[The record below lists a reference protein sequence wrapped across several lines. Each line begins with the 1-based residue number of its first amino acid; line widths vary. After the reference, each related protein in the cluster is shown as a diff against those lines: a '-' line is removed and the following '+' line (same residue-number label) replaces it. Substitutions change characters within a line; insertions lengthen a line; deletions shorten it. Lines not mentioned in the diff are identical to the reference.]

1 MRLEEISRKTRPA
14 ASKGYL
20 SVIAAALLWA
30 SCGTAGKALFNAGMS
45 PFILVQTRVSL
56 AALIM
61 VLALSLWKPPLL
73 KIKAKDIGYFLVFG
87 SVFMALMQLSYFL
100 AISKIQ
106 VAAAI
111 LVQYLAPV
119 IVAAFSMVFWHERV
133 TCKKVL
139 ALCLSIAGCYLVVG
153 GYSLALLSMN
163 RAGILWALLSAVAFA
178 STTLLGE
185 KGMQRHNPWTALTY
199 ALLFSAMTLNVVQRP
214 LLILSQAYTMQQW
227 GSILYIVVFGT
238 LIPFGL
244 YLVGVNYIRSTRTI
258 ITATLEP
265 IAAAFLAYF
274 ILGEALSGLQI
285 TGGLSVIAAVAM
297 LQWEREHDTLSP
309 ELIRRQQGG

>member
-1 MRLEEISRKTRPA
+1 MQSVA
-14 ASKGYL
+14 AKGYS

-30 SCGTAGKALFNAGMS
+30 SCGTVGKSLFNAGMP

-56 AALIM
+56 ASLIM
-61 VLALSLWKPPLL
+61 VSVLAFWKPSQLH
-73 KIKAKDIGYFLVFG
+73 IQRRDIAYFLVFG

-119 IVAAFSMVFWHERV
+119 MVAVFSMVFWHERV
-133 TCKKVL
+133 TAKKVT
-139 ALCLSIAGCYLVVG
+139 ALILSIAGCYLVVG
-153 GYSLALLSMN
+153 GYSLELLSMN
-163 RAGILWALLSAVAFA
+163 RQGIMWALLSAIAFA

-185 KGMQRHNPWTALTY
+185 KGMQRYNPWTSLTY
-199 ALLFSAMTLNVVQRP
+199 ALLFSALSLNIVQRP
-214 LLILSQAYTMQQW
+214 LLILSESYTVQQW
-227 GSILYIVVFGT
+227 TSIMYIVVFGT

-265 IAAAFLAYF
+265 IAAAFMAFFL
-274 ILGEALSGLQI
+274 LGESLAPLQMI
-285 TGGLSVIAAVAM
+285 GGLSVIAAIIL
-297 LQWEREHDTLSP
+297 LQWEREQDVLSP
-309 ELIRRQQGG
+309 ETIRSGKK

>member
-1 MRLEEISRKTRPA
+1 MKRTSL
-14 ASKGYL
+14 GYL
-20 SVIAAALLWA
+20 SVTGAALLWA

-45 PFILVQTRVSL
+45 PFILVQTRVTL

-61 VLALSLWKPPLL
+61 VVVLAPWRPSLLA
-73 KIKAKDIGYFLVFG
+73 IRARDIAYFLLFG
-87 SVFMALMQLSYFL
+87 SVFMALMQVSYFM

-119 IVAAFSMVFWHERV
+119 LVTVFSMVFWRERV
-133 TCKKVL
+133 TLRKVI
-139 ALCLSIAGCYLVVG
+139 ALSLSIAGCYLVVG
-153 GYSLALLSMN
+153 GYSLELLNMN
-163 RAGILWALLSAVAFA
+163 RAGIVWALLSALAFA

-199 ALLFSAMTLNVVQRP
+199 ALIFSALTLNIVRHP
-214 LLILSQAYTMQQW
+214 LLVLSQSYTLQQW

-265 IAAAFLAYF
+265 IAAAFMAFLL
-274 ILGEALSGLQI
+274 LGEALAGLQAA
-285 TGGLSVIAAVAM
+285 GGACVIAAIVL
-297 LQWEREHDTLSP
+297 LQWEREHGAMTP
-309 ELIRRQQGG
+309 EDIRSRRLG

>member
-1 MRLEEISRKTRPA
+1 MITPA
-14 ASKGYL
+14 TKGYA

-45 PFILVQTRVSL
+45 PFTLVQTRVSL

-61 VLALSLWKPPLL
+61 VVVLSLSRPSLL
-73 KIKAKDIGYFLVFG
+73 KIRGRDIGYFLAFG
-87 SVFMALMQLSYFL
+87 SVFMALMQLSYFM

-119 IVAAFSMVFWHERV
+119 LVASYSMVFWHERM
-133 TCKKVL
+133 TGKKVL
-139 ALCLSIAGCYLVVG
+139 ALALSIAGCYLVVG
-153 GYSLALLSMN
+153 GYSLQLLSMN
-163 RAGILWALLSAVAFA
+163 REGIIWALLSALAFA
-178 STTLLGE
+178 STTLLSE

-199 ALLFSAMTLNVVQRP
+199 ALLFSALTLNVVQRP
-214 LLILSQAYTMQQW
+214 LIIVSLSYSVHQW
-227 GSILYIVVFGT
+227 APILYIVVFGT

-265 IAAAFLAYF
+265 IAAAFMAFFFLGESLSALQ
-274 ILGEALSGLQI
+274 ILGGF
-285 TGGLSVIAAVAM
+285 SVIAAIIL
-297 LQWEREHDTLSP
+297 LQWEREHDMLSP
-309 ELIRRQQGG
+309 EIIRRQRGG

>member
-61 VLALSLWKPPLL
+61 VLALSLWKLPLL

-274 ILGEALSGLQI
+274 LLGEALSGLQI
-285 TGGLSVIAAVAM
+285 TGGLSVIAAIAM

>member
-1 MRLEEISRKTRPA
+1 MRLEEISRKARPA

-20 SVIAAALLWA
+20 CVITAALLWA

-163 RAGILWALLSAVAFA
+163 RSGILWALLSAVAFA

-274 ILGEALSGLQI
+274 LLGEALSGLQI
-285 TGGLSVIAAVAM
+285 TGGLSVIAAIAM